1 MLMDIRSIEIGG
13 RIVGQDQ
20 SPFIVAE
27 LSGNHNQSLQ
37 TALAMVDAAAEA
49 GVHAVKL
56 QTYTADT
63 MTLDIDRGEFRIDD
77 PGSLWSGYSLYE
89 LYQKAHTPWE
99 WHETIF
105 EHCRKRG
112 LIAFSTP
119 FDASAVE
126 FLEKLDI
133 PAFKIASFENID
145 LPLIRKAAGTGK
157 PIIISTG
164 MASLAELDE
173 AVREVR
179 QAGNDKIILL
189 KCTSSYPALPE
200 TANLATIPHMRRLF
214 NVQVGLSDHSPGIGA
229 AVASV
234 ALGAAIIEKHF
245 VLDRA
250 DGGVDAAF
258 SLEPGEMRNLVVET
272 ERAWRALGKVS
283 YEATTKERASLKHRR
298 SLYLVRDVKAGETLS
313 DESVRSIRPGLGL
326 PPKFYE
332 RVLGKRIK
340 RDAPKGTP
348 LSWDLLE

>member
-1 MLMDIRSIEIGG
+1 MDLRSIEVSG

-20 SPFIVAE
+20 PPFIVAE

-37 TALAMVDAAAEA
+37 TALAMVDAAADA

-63 MTLDIDRGEFRIDD
+63 MTLDIDGGEFRIDD
-77 PGSLWSGYSLYE
+77 PGSLWSGYSLYK
-89 LYQKAHTPWE
+89 LYEKAHTPWE
-99 WHETIF
+99 WHEPIF
-105 EHCRKRG
+105 EHCRKRS
-112 LIAFSTP
+112 LVAFSTP

-126 FLEKLDI
+126 FLEKLDV

-145 LPLIRKAAGTGK
+145 LPLIRRAARTGK
-157 PIIISTG
+157 PVIISTG

-173 AVREVR
+173 AVRTVR
-179 QAGNDKIILL
+179 QTGNDNIILL
-189 KCTSSYPALPE
+189 KCTSSYPAAPE
-200 TANLATIPHMRRLF
+200 AANLVTIPHMRRLF

-229 AVASV
+229 AVAAV
-234 ALGAAIIEKHF
+234 VLGASIIEKHF
-245 VLDRA
+245 VLARA

-258 SLEPGEMRNLVVET
+258 SLEPAEMRSLVVET

-298 SLYLVRDVKAGETLS
+298 SLYLVRDVKAGEALS
-313 DESVRSIRPGLGL
+313 NENIRSIRPGLGL